1 MFCSCQYCF
10 FCGASPICL
19 NAEIT
24 ESGVQLA
31 KYNVESAFAM
41 VGVTSQL
48 EVSVGHF
55 AVSPI
60 LNDSVILGLDSFEWS
75 PDEVRRDPMNS
86 NSFAMC

>member
-1 MFCSCQYCF
+1 M
-10 FCGASPICL
+10 
-19 NAEIT
+19 
-24 ESGVQLA
+24 A